1 MSNIYVKQSKHGITL
16 QGKTPESSSSLI
28 SWEQAILKFLKY
40 AELRKI
46 SRQHASNMS
55 SRLVQFQRFCES
67 IELQSFQSVNV
78 GHAREYLVYRM
89 NQQIHNKYKFAT
101 ENLSTTPAI
110 STINRE
116 ISLYTRFFQFCLEHE
131 WIKRNPWRPIHR
143 FPDPVKRQ
151 PRYSFN
157 ESEIE
162 SIFSVA
168 GEFYD
173 YYYLLLHTG
182 IRPTD
187 GFRLRGNSIKGSY
200 LTFQMAKTGDWM
212 VNIPIPS
219 SVISQLSARIS
230 AAQTDD
236 DLIFPEL
243 SADRQRKYCRR
254 RVQEVFEPAFVRE
267 KFINL
272 HTFRHTYA
280 HNMLDRG
287 MPKEVLQT
295 FLGHRSIRTTEIY
308 ANWVKGKDLEIW
320 VN

>member
-1 MSNIYVKQSKHGITL
+1 MRNIYVIQSKPGKTL
-16 QGKTPESSSSLI
+16 QGKNPESSTPLV
-28 SWEQAILKFLKY
+28 SWEQAMLKFLKY

-46 SRQHASNMS
+46 SRQHVKNMS

-101 ENLSTTPAI
+101 EHLSTTPAI

-116 ISLYTRFFQFCLEHE
+116 ISLYKRFFQFCLENE
-131 WIKRNPWRPIHR
+131 WIKRNPWRPIQR
-143 FPDPVKRQ
+143 FLDPVKRR

-162 SIFSVA
+162 TIFSIA
-168 GEFYD
+168 DEFYD

-187 GFRLRGNSIKGSY
+187 AFRLRGNSINGSY

-219 SVISQLSARIS
+219 SVLSQLSNRIS
-230 AAQTDD
+230 AAKPND

-254 RVQEVFEPAFVRE
+254 RLQGAFEPAFVRE
-267 KFINL
+267 QYINL

-308 ANWVKGKDLEIW
+308 ANWVKGKDLEMW

>member
-1 MSNIYVKQSKHGITL
+1 
-16 QGKTPESSSSLI
+16 
-28 SWEQAILKFLKY
+28 
-40 AELRKI
+40 
-46 SRQHASNMS
+46 
-55 SRLVQFQRFCES
+55 
-67 IELQSFQSVNV
+67 
-78 GHAREYLVYRM
+78 
-89 NQQIHNKYKFAT
+89 
-101 ENLSTTPAI
+101 
-110 STINRE
+110 
-116 ISLYTRFFQFCLEHE
+116 
-131 WIKRNPWRPIHR
+131 
-143 FPDPVKRQ
+143 
-151 PRYSFN
+151 
-157 ESEIE
+157 
-162 SIFSVA
+162 
-168 GEFYD
+168 
-173 YYYLLLHTG
+173 
-182 IRPTD
+182 
-187 GFRLRGNSIKGSY
+187 
-200 LTFQMAKTGDWM
+200 MAKTGDWM